1 MKSKPTQSN
10 TNWCSF
16 ASVLCFAGD
25 VNFVAESNVLISE
38 FVLTLMGLIA
48 AFLVSGPA
56 TGCLVLVAVKCHEG
70 GEHVRTI

>member
-1 MKSKPTQSN
+1 
-10 TNWCSF
+10 
-16 ASVLCFAGD
+16 
-25 VNFVAESNVLISE
+25 VLISE